1 MKHYLRTILALSAAA
16 VMAMTALAA
25 QDSYTNDYIINHSYD
40 NDLQLSVSARNCNME
55 FTCEGATG
63 YFTWFETEDEV
74 TYVLGTT
81 GWEKATK
88 KQLKFIKKA
97 VKDLEAYNMEA
108 GEWSNLDGSPVGDTV
123 WVSEQY
129 KKEKSVDYTELSY
142 IPFSSQLSKPGKLV
156 NAAYGTFYTSCLM
169 ENGQC
174 LTFSLRPDF
183 YLFNNEYYLLDD
195 SLDTIDNQVNILDT
209 VFDLQ
214 GGRANP
220 ADYAPEMEMFA
231 QPEILPQFIAESIWN
246 NEDDSSQGYPIYR
259 SFDVAGSEN
268 GYIIMYLLPFYF
280 SNVPLE
286 YSTIQMYFGY
296 NYGVMKP
303 SRIDAEKGA
312 ELAALAVEL
321 APEYTDSNLLVD
333 AAVRKLD
340 IGFNT
345 LAFEETAFH
354 IFDTEAQC
362 VIVPDYSLVTAGDL
376 LVNNRN
382 EDNPYGIVLSVKEDA
397 ESRDD
402 ITVLWLDDTDATWK
416 QTTWSIMPD
425 PSHYSCRHLLD
436 IE

>member
-1 MKHYLRTILALSAAA
+1 
-16 VMAMTALAA
+16 
-25 QDSYTNDYIINHSYD
+25 D
-40 NDLQLSVSARNCNME
+40 NELQLSVSARNCNME
-55 FTCEGATG
+55 FTCESATG
-63 YFTWFETEDEV
+63 YFTWFETEDED
-74 TYVLGTT
+74 TYVLGTD
-81 GWEKATK
+81 GWERATK

-108 GEWSNLDGSPVGDTV
+108 GEWSDVDGSPVGDTV
-123 WVSEQY
+123 WISELN
-129 KKEKSVDYTELSY
+129 KKEKSVEYTELSY
-142 IPFSSQLSKPGKLV
+142 IPFSSHLSKPGKLV

-195 SLDTIDNQVNILDT
+195 TLDTIDNQVNILGT

-214 GGRANP
+214 GGRADP
-220 ADYAPEMEMFA
+220 ADYAPEMEIFA

-246 NEDDSSQGYPIYR
+246 NEAGSVEGYPLYA
-259 SFDVAGSEN
+259 SYDVAGTEN
-268 GYIIMYLLPFYF
+268 GYLIMYLQQFYF
-280 SNVPLE
+280 GNLPIE
-286 YSTIQMYFGY
+286 YSTVQMYFGY
-296 NYGVMKP
+296 NYGAMNP

-321 APEYTDSNLLVD
+321 APEFDDSNLLVD
-333 AAVRKLD
+333 AVVQKLD
-340 IGFNT
+340 IGFT
-345 LAFEETAFH
+345 TFAIDVTAFH

-382 EDNPYGIVLSVKEDA
+382 EDNPYGIVLSVADDA

-416 QTTWSIMPD
+416 ETAWSQMPNAA
-425 PSHYSCRHLLD
+425 HYCCRHLLD